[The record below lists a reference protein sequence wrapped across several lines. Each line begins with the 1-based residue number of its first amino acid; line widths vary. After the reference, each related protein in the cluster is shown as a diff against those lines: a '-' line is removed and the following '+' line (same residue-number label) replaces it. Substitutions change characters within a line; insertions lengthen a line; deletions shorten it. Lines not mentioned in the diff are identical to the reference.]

1 MLDAEKHVREKE
13 RLNQALNGKLTQAV
27 DDIKDALRRNNIEH
41 SAGIAVDVCIYA
53 IEELHLERLNLSR
66 SRTVMAG
73 TCMRG
78 SLRSECHF
86 TASVLKSL
94 ISAMIARKCFQE
106 SAFMTFLHCGHVG
119 AESAVLF

>member
-1 MLDAEKHVREKE
+1 MEAEKHVREKE
-13 RLNQALNGKLTQAV
+13 RLNQALNGKLSQAV
-27 DDIKDALRRNNIEH
+27 DDIKNALRKNNIDH

-53 IEELHLERLNLSR
+53 IEECTWKDLIFQGSYSNGRYLHER
-66 SRTVMAG
+66 
-73 TCMRG
+73 

-86 TASVLKSL
+86 KTSVLKSL

-106 SAFMTFLHCGHVG
+106 AAFMTFLHCGHTG

>member
-1 MLDAEKHVREKE
+1 MMDAEKHVREKE

-66 SRTVMAG
+66 SV
-73 TCMRG
+73 
-78 SLRSECHF
+78 
-86 TASVLKSL
+86 
-94 ISAMIARKCFQE
+94 Q
-106 SAFMTFLHCGHVG
+106 
-119 AESAVLF
+119 